1 MDGTRPQRREI
12 SGAGYTLSIRGRGVA
27 ACSTAYIRNL
37 GGDILYGIIR
47 NRRPAP
53 LLWRAKIDGPV
64 RARLGGPRGADS
76 QKLDAEDAA
85 NKAADTVKKNRIK
98 KLQWYT
104 DTLNKRNYY
113 TSATKLLIK
122 DGKKALKKVE
132 GYSEY
137 DSMKTKF
144 EEAVARAEALP
155 VKAETPVVP
164 TDGSD
169 SSGNVDSGKYSE
181 ATATPEPTITPE
193 PTAEPQ

>member
-1 MDGTRPQRREI
+1 MNTSSHLTKKELHRSTNHCRKKLW
-12 SGAGYTLSIRGRGVA
+12 ANGRM
-27 ACSTAYIRNL
+27 
-37 GGDILYGIIR
+37 
-47 NRRPAP
+47 P
-53 LLWRAKIDGPV
+53 LKNTMK
-64 RARLGGPRGADS
+64 PRGIKTEK
-76 QKLDAEDAA
+76 QKKLDAEDAV
-85 NKAADTVKKNRIK
+85 NKAADEVKKNRIK

-113 TSATKLLIK
+113 TSATKLLIV

-169 SSGNVDSGKYSE
+169 NSKIDSGKYSE
-181 ATATPEPTITPE
+181 ATATPEPTVTPE